1 MPVPKI
7 LLVDDEPLVR
17 RSLEKTLIRGGFDV
31 ETATNVSEGL
41 NKFSSQDEISRFD
54 IAVLDIN
61 MPDEDGVERSGAGLN
76 LLSKIKE
83 IQKDIPV
90 IMLTAYDEV
99 NKAKEALDRGATAY
113 FVKGREQGLLELIN
127 ELLEEDQNH

>member
-1 MPVPKI
+1 MPYPKI

-17 RSLEKTLIRGGFDV
+17 RSLEKTLLRGGFDV
-31 ETATNVSEGL
+31 ETASNVIEGL
-41 NKFSSQDEISRFD
+41 ALFNSQDQNSRFD

-61 MPDEDGVERSGAGLN
+61 MPDEDGIERSGAGLN

-83 IQKDIPV
+83 IQADIPV

-99 NKAKEALDRGATAY
+99 NKAKEALERGASAY

-127 ELLEEDQNH
+127 ELLSID

>member
-1 MPVPKI
+1 MPFPKI

-31 ETATNVSEGL
+31 ETASNVNEGL
-41 NKFSSQDEISRFD
+41 DLFSNREENFRFD

-83 IQKDIPV
+83 LHADLPV

-99 NKAKEALDRGATAY
+99 NKAKEALDRGASAY

-127 ELLEEDQNH
+127 ELLNKD

>member
-1 MPVPKI
+1 MPYPKI

-31 ETATNVSEGL
+31 ETASDVSEGL
-41 NKFSSQDEISRFD
+41 TLFKNQEENSQFH

-61 MPDEDGVERSGAGLN
+61 MPDEDGIERSGAGLN

-83 IQKDIPV
+83 IQADLPV

-99 NKAKEALDRGATAY
+99 NKAKEALERGASAY

-127 ELLEEDQNH
+127 ELLAID